1 MPVGITKIFQ
11 DFDLKNEKGIVNYLI
26 GESNLENI
34 VQKTKIPYLDVIT
47 CGPIPPNPSE
57 LIMGDSM
64 REFIEEL
71 KISYDYIVLDTP
83 PVGLV
88 TDAVELSIYAD
99 VTLYIMR
106 QNYTKKEMV
115 NLLNNRVKRE
125 ELTNVSIVLN
135 GFQNKAKYGYG
146 RSYGYGYSY
155 GSYSNGYHEEDKP
168 KNIFYKAINNFINKN
183 KK

>member
-1 MPVGITKIFQ
+1 
-11 DFDLKNEKGIVNYLI
+11 
-26 GESNLENI
+26 
-34 VQKTKIPYLDVIT
+34 
-47 CGPIPPNPSE
+47 
-57 LIMGDSM
+57 M
-64 REFIEEL
+64 REFMEEL
-71 KISYDYIVLDTP
+71 KSNYDYIVLDTP

-99 VTLYIMR
+99 VTLYLMR

-125 ELTNVSIVLN
+125 ELSNVSIILN

-155 GSYSNGYHEEDKP
+155 GNYSNGYHEEDKP
-168 KNIFYKAINNFINKN
+168 KSIFSKIINSIKKENI
-183 KK
+183 